1 MFPQSRPMHA
11 DELGKRVSI
20 GRAMPKSGTAE

>member
-1 MFPQSRPMHA
+1 MFLQPRPMHA

-20 GRAMPKSGTAE
+20 GRVMPKSGSAE

>member
-1 MFPQSRPMHA
+1 MFLQSRPMHA

-20 GRAMPKSGTAE
+20 GRVKPKIGTAE